1 MEVDIAAQNKFG
13 TAVNSKL
20 GHANNT
26 QTRGDDDT
34 RPSQQSNLEVAKSK
48 KLENNYELHFA
59 LGLIVLSVTIFIL
72 GNKYWDERYYTP
84 DEGLGYYM
92 GLVGGCMMLL
102 AFGYTLFKYVP
113 LFRSKT
119 VMKFWLT
126 LHLMFGILG
135 PLLIMFHSTFRIG
148 SVNGAAALISMGV
161 MFYSGVM
168 ARFLYSRTHINLD
181 GKLASVKALKEALR
195 VAGRTVKSERLDNFT
210 TSVIKQQNDLLSAI
224 WLLVSFGW
232 RSRMIY
238 WRLTSDLHHHLSL
251 IAKKEGWST
260 STVRQKKRDF
270 KKQLLNYIFT
280 LKKVAFFNFYVR
292 FFTFWR
298 FAHVPI
304 SILLLMSGLVHVLA
318 VHMY

>member
-1 MEVDIAAQNKFG
+1 MEVDIAQNNFG
-13 TAVNSKL
+13 VTGNSDL

-26 QTRGDDDT
+26 QTRVSDS
-34 RPSQQSNLEVAKSK
+34 SQTPHQSNLNVANGK
-48 KLENNYELHFA
+48 KRGNNYELHFA
-59 LGLIVLSVTIFIL
+59 LGLIVLSATLFIL

-84 DEGLGYYM
+84 DEGLGYYL

-113 LFRSKT
+113 LFRTKT

-126 LHLMFGILG
+126 LHLCFGILG
-135 PLLIMFHSTFRIG
+135 PLLIVFHSTFRIG

-181 GKLASVKALKEALR
+181 GKLNSVQVLKETLR
-195 VAGRTVKSERLDNFT
+195 AAGRTVKSERLDNFT
-210 TSVIKQQNDLLSAI
+210 VSIIKQQDDLISAI

-238 WRLTSDLHHHLSL
+238 LRLTSDLHHHLNL
-251 IAKKEGWST
+251 IAKKEGWSAF
-260 STVRQKKRDF
+260 TVRQKKREF
-270 KKQLLNYIFT
+270 KRQLQNYMFT
-280 LKKVAFFNFYVR
+280 LKKVAFFHFYVR

-304 SILLLMSGLVHVLA
+304 SLMLLMSGAVHVLA